1 MSNVVTD
8 LRVGNAILRKMAK
21 ENNFDIDNV
30 WMHTDYKYVCTIDH
44 DKKDADLCVTQY
56 KDNVYKV
63 NYFSGCFNPYIE
75 KIS

>member
-1 MSNVVTD
+1 MTVTD

-30 WMHTDYKYVCTIDH
+30 WMHTEHKYVCTMDH
-44 DKKDADLCVTQY
+44 DQKDADFCITQY
-56 KDNVYKV
+56 KGSKYMVS
-63 NYFSGCFNPYIE
+63 YFSGCFNPFIE

>member
-1 MSNVVTD
+1 MVVTD

-44 DKKDADLCVTQY
+44 DKKDADFCMTEY
-56 KDNVYKV
+56 KGSVYKV
-63 NYFSGCFNPYIE
+63 SYFSGCFNPYIE
-75 KIS
+75 KLS